1 MNIAEIASSRVPGYT
16 TIYSVGMKKGRAIMT
31 MLRDIEK
38 YVLKGLSGGKRD
50 GGG

>member
-1 MNIAEIASSRVPGYT
+1 VNIAEIASSRVHGYT
-16 TIYSVGMKKGRAIMT
+16 IICSVGMKKGRAIMT